1 MVTMVQTFQGDY
13 LYKFDDKGRIIV
25 PQIFREKLGLKFN
38 VSVDIDDE
46 CLTIYPMDEWDRVH
60 EDINSKPRFD
70 KETKMMKRRFYANS
84 ATCDVDKQGRIRIP
98 AGLREKANLLGKEV
112 YFVGAGEIAEIWEKE
127 KWESIR

>member
-1 MVTMVQTFQGDY
+1 MVQTFQGDY

-112 YFVGAGEIAEIWEKE
+112 YFVGAGEIAEVWEKE

>member
-1 MVTMVQTFQGDY
+1 MVQTFQGDY

-25 PQIFREKLGLKFN
+25 PQIFREKLGVKFN
-38 VSVDIDDE
+38 ISVDIDDG
-46 CLTIYPMDEWDRVH
+46 CLTIYPMDEWARVH

-98 AGLREKANLLGKEV
+98 SGLREKANLLDKEV
-112 YFVGAGEIAEIWEKE
+112 YFVGAGEIAEVWDKE

>member
-1 MVTMVQTFQGDY
+1 MVQTFQGDY

-70 KETKMMKRRFYANS
+70 KKTKMMKRRFYANS